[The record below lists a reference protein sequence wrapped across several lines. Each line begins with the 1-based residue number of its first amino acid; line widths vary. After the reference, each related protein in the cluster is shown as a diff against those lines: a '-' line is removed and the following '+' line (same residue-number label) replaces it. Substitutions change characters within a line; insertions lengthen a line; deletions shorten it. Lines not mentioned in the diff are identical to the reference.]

1 MIKEISGGKKYRD
14 ASMQAQ
20 AIRIDL
26 RIMSVILSANFVFH
40 CVDYSLNLP
49 EVDAAISA
57 DLFHASIFAVHLP
70 KDADI
75 PVSAVVIL
83 CHTPV
88 KLLVMF
94 ECQKLSLVFV
104 FVILV

>member
-1 MIKEISGGKKYRD
+1 MINEIRGGKKYRD
-14 ASMQAQ
+14 ASRQVQ

-26 RIMSVILSANFVFH
+26 MIMSVILSSDFVFH
-40 CVDYSLNLP
+40 CVDYCLDLP
-49 EVDAAISA
+49 EVDAAVSA
-57 DLFHASIFAVHLP
+57 DLFHASVLAVHFP

-75 PVSAVVIL
+75 PISPVIL
-83 CHTPV
+83 LCHAPV

-94 ECQKLSLVFV
+94 ECKKLSLVFV